1 MVDSIKI
8 DITGVESNVIQTLQ
22 NTYTQD
28 LKVIESPTDKIL
40 QLEIPKSLQN
50 DLLVKALDRFLSSF
64 KNKTVYE
71 LTPSWTFD
79 EKSSVIKGP
88 TRKFFLTQK
97 ETIFLKMLLQNDKVV
112 TYEEMTE
119 NIWEES
125 TEVSQNA
132 MRLFTRNLRKKLP
145 SKVLKNFQG
154 IGYKL
159 VL

>member
-8 DITGVESNVIQTLQ
+8 DITGIESNVIQTLK
-22 NTYTQD
+22 NSYTKD
-28 LKVIESPTDKIL
+28 IRVTDNQL
-40 QLEIPKSLQN
+40 QLEIPKSFHN
-50 DLLVKALDRFLSSF
+50 DMIVKALDKFLSSF
-64 KNKTVYE
+64 KTKTIHE

-79 EKSSVIKGP
+79 EKNSVVKGP

-97 ETIFLKMLLQNDKVV
+97 ETVFLKMLLKQEKVV
-112 TYEEMTE
+112 TYEEMMIT
-119 NIWEES
+119 IWEEQ
-125 TEVSQNA
+125 EVSANA
-132 MRLFTRNLRKKLP
+132 MRLFARNIRKKLP